1 MAVLYYNGCISQRL
15 MKLTINRALKPG
27 TPVLSE
33 GCISRIIEMA
43 WEDRTAFEAI
53 EAQFGLNESAVI
65 DLMRRQM
72 KPSSF
77 RMWRARVSG
86 RRTKHAVLRGSVF
99 LRHRATYT
107 RP

>member
-1 MAVLYYNGCISQRL
+1 MSVRCVGGRL
-15 MKLTINRALKPG
+15 EQNVMKLSMTRRSEPG
-27 TPVLSE
+27 SDMLSA
-33 GCISRIIEMA
+33 GCVSRIIEMA

-65 DLMRRQM
+65 DLMRRYM

-77 RMWRARVSG
+77 RMWRARVTG
-86 RRTKHAVLRGSVF
+86 RRTKHAVMRGAVF
-99 LRHRATYT
+99 LRHRATHT

>member
-1 MAVLYYNGCISQRL
+1 
-15 MKLTINRALKPG
+15 MKRSLGRPSVDGAAP
-27 TPVLSE
+27 LSPSS
-33 GCISRIIEMA
+33 ISRIVEMA

-65 DLMRRQM
+65 DLMRRHL
-72 KPSSF
+72 KPASF

-86 RRTKHAVLRGSVF
+86 RRTKHAVLRGAVF
-99 LRHRATYT
+99 LRHRATHT

>member
-1 MAVLYYNGCISQRL
+1 MKFL
-15 MKLTINRALKPG
+15 MTRSTVPG
-27 TPVLSE
+27 ADGLSE

-53 EAQFGLNESAVI
+53 EAQFGLNESGVI
-65 DLMRRQM
+65 DLMRRYL

-77 RMWRARVSG
+77 RMWRTRVAG
-86 RRTKHAVLRGSVF
+86 RRTKHAALRGAVF
-99 LRHRATYT
+99 LRHRATHT